1 MQMLS
6 YFICTQDPLSVSVTE
21 AQLATSLSHISST
34 SKQTLY
40 YIL

>member
-1 MQMLS
+1 MQLLS
-6 YFICTQDPLSVSVTE
+6 YFICTQDALSVAVTE

-34 SKQTLY
+34 PKQTLY